1 MEGKKTKSSENRWE
15 DDGRRKEEMLVLE
28 NSELSGSGNSMHK
41 GSEEG
46 IRLAGFRMKRRAGGG
61 SLERKKVADRM

>member
-1 MEGKKTKSSENRWE
+1 
-15 DDGRRKEEMLVLE
+15 MLVLE

>member
-28 NSELSGSGNSMHK
+28 NSELSGSGNSMRRGH
-41 GSEEG
+41 GSVKPHN
-46 IRLAGFRMKRRAGGG
+46 RMKRRAGGG